1 MCGRYGLRQVAEAEK
16 YFKVHGTPWKVS
28 YNIAPTQLVP
38 VVRIR
43 DGERV
48 GEVLRWGLIPFFARG
63 APPKGSTINAR
74 IETLETAPSY
84 KGAWARG
91 QRCLQVA
98 SGFYEWHTDEQNRR
112 SPYFIQVKDAP
123 FIAFAG
129 LWDRSRKEDGAW
141 IESCVHITMPGN
153 DLLRQVHNGGA
164 NPYRMPAILRPEDY
178 EAWLEGTADEARAAL
193 RQYPSKRMQA
203 YEVSTKV
210 NSPKNDE
217 PDLLEPVTGE
227 LKG

>member
-1 MCGRYGLRQVAEAEK
+1 MCGRYGLRQIAEAEK
-16 YFKVHGTPWKVS
+16 YFGVHGAPWKVS

-38 VVRIR
+38 VVRMR
-43 DGERV
+43 DGERA

-63 APPKGSTINAR
+63 VPPKGSTINAR
-74 IETLETAPSY
+74 IETIETAPSY

-98 SGFYEWHTDEQNRR
+98 SGFYEWHTDETNRR
-112 SPYFIQVKDAP
+112 APYFIRLKDAE

-129 LWDRSRKEDGAW
+129 LWDRSRKEDGTW

-153 DLLRQVHNGGA
+153 TLMRQVHNGGA
-164 NPYRMPAILRPEDY
+164 NPFRMPAILRPEDY
-178 EAWLEGTADEARAAL
+178 EAWLEGTSDEARSVL
-193 RQYPSKRMQA
+193 EQFPSERMEA

-217 PDLLEPVTGE
+217 PDLIEPVTGE